1 MGTLELYVLFQE
13 RFQQRHP
20 QREVFFAAY
29 FRHPRSA
36 PSSHCIMLKAYVR
49 LLILR
54 QLTFLLSQLSVI
66 PSLGLFGRVILH

>member
-20 QREVFFAAY
+20 QGEVFFAAY
-29 FRHPRSA
+29 FRHPQSA
-36 PSSHCIMLKAYVR
+36 PSSHCIMLKACVR

-66 PSLGLFGRVILH
+66 LSLGLFGHVILH